1 MQNPDENSYHQ
12 HETKTRMI
20 KMIIP
25 YMINIVKNIKNYYTD
40 KRNVFLQKL
49 NNVLSLKYFSLKVY
63 EKRVL
68 LDMKS
73 LICIWWSKQMYSW
86 NSRIRQ
92 KI

>member
-1 MQNPDENSYHQ
+1 MKVVIIKLLASLIRQ
-12 HETKTRMI
+12 MI

-63 EKRVL
+63 EKRFL